1 MPEEKSPAALGFAP
15 VSCIVL
21 VRALPAGE
29 RWWRWEA
36 EANRG
41 WTGPAERIPGAGCPT
56 AQARY
61 AVGTRRKRIPKRGRA
76 EAQGSQAAASQ
87 VTPWRPGAAV
97 LGSVNTQS
105 QLKIGSATGL
115 LPRPA
120 CPHPALLI
128 ADRATCPSDLVHSSC
143 DTQKM

>member
-1 MPEEKSPAALGFAP
+1 MGATSDPQRFQLPCSSHPKDARPEMPEEKSPAALGFAP

-41 WTGPAERIPGAGCPT
+41 WTAPAERIPGAGCPT

-61 AVGTRRKRIPKRGRA
+61 AVGNEEEEDP
-76 EAQGSQAAASQ
+76 EARQG
-87 VTPWRPGAAV
+87 
-97 LGSVNTQS
+97 
-105 QLKIGSATGL
+105 
-115 LPRPA
+115 
-120 CPHPALLI
+120 
-128 ADRATCPSDLVHSSC
+128 
-143 DTQKM
+143 